1 MPRMD
6 KLQRA
11 EYDRAYRE
19 RVGVARK
26 AKQAEWRAENAEHL
40 KVRNTNRRIKKRA
53 MCLVAAARV
62 RARKRG
68 IPFEVSES
76 DIAMLQS
83 VIDDGACQV
92 TGAAFTLNGPRCA
105 TSPSLDRINPSLG
118 YVGGNLRVV
127 CHAINAGM
135 GDWGESELLRIVRV
149 WMAKVDGNAI
159 SAPAATAFIE
169 SYCEAR
175 DIESLRNVA

>member
-6 KLQRA
+6 KSQRA

-19 RVGVARK
+19 RAGIFRK

-40 KVRNTNRRIKKRA
+40 KARSTERRIKKRA

-68 IPFEVSES
+68 IPFEVSKS

-83 VIDDGACQV
+83 VIDDGVCQV
-92 TGAAFTLNGPRCA
+92 TGASFTLSGPRCA

-135 GDWGESELLRIVRV
+135 GEWGESELLRIVRV
-149 WMAKVDGNAI
+149 WMAKVHGNAI
-159 SAPAATAFIE
+159 VPQVAADVIAAWMECAP
-169 SYCEAR
+169 
-175 DIESLRNVA
+175 